1 MAAVNLSGWI
11 MKDHGV
17 PESKLTVIQ
26 KDKKVGRK
34 QYWLCRC
41 ECGREK
47 VVRSDSIK
55 DGSIKSCG
63 KCAHIQIGERFN
75 KLTVIDIIIGTNT
88 IKRKYKCMC
97 DCGNIIEVESASLRN
112 GHTKSCGCLLT
123 DLYKQN
129 DLTGQRFGK
138 LIVLEYAGPAGK
150 GQGAAYRCKCDCG
163 KTIITRA
170 TALRSGHVK
179 SCGCLSS
186 KGELEIIT
194 LLQNNN
200 IKFIHNKNYFQDL
213 IGPKNSILRYDFIL
227 INDKNKPYRLIEFD
241 GSQHTGDGYEYFD
254 FEKIQIYDKLKNE
267 YAHAHN
273 IPLVRIPYKE
283 RDKITLELIM
293 GEKYL
298 V

>member
-1 MAAVNLSGWI
+1 MAAVDLSGWI
-11 MKDHGV
+11 MKNHGV

-63 KCAHIQIGERFN
+63 ECSHIQIGERFN
-75 KLTVIDIIIGTNT
+75 KLTVIDIVIGTNT
-88 IKRKYKCMC
+88 IKRKYRCMC
-97 DCGNIIEVESASLRN
+97 DCGNIIEVASAPLRN

-138 LIVLEYAGPAGK
+138 LTVIEYVGPAGN
-150 GQGAAYRCKCDCG
+150 GEGATYRCKCDCG

-179 SCGCLSS
+179 SCSCLSS

-213 IGPKNSILRYDFIL
+213 IGPKNFILRYDFIL

-254 FEKIQIYDKLKNE
+254 FEKIQIHDRIKTE
-267 YAHAHN
+267 YAHTHN
-273 IPLVRIPYKE
+273 LPLVRLPYWTLHH
-283 RDKITLELIM
+283 ITLDLIM
-293 GEKYL
+293 GDKYL
-298 V
+298 I